1 MAKMPLTV
9 CIFALHLLMTSTMQL
24 QSSLRMMDTG
34 RLQPGPVTD
43 LIRQARHGV
52 LRRRVDEIARLVNLT
67 DKDMARILNMSV
79 RSLHGKSD
87 TELLTLAASERLL
100 LLERL
105 VQHGLAV
112 FDGRADV
119 LARWLHTPLNELAY
133 REAALDAT
141 NQPMPLRD
149 MGGFTDPSQP
159 GNTNQA
165 TITGSVTE
173 EGTAYPAPAA
183 LPAAIPQSPIAVLD
197 TVSGFSLAED
207 VLGRIEWGVVG

>member
-1 MAKMPLTV
+1 
-9 CIFALHLLMTSTMQL
+9 MQPI
-24 QSSLRMMDTG
+24 SSSRTNDTG
-34 RLQPGPVTD
+34 RLQARPVSE

-52 LRRRVDEIARLVNLT
+52 LRQRVDEIAHLVSLT

-105 VQHGLAV
+105 VQHGLTV

-133 REAALDAT
+133 REGALKD
-141 NQPMPLRD
+141 NDQPTPLRD
-149 MGGFTDPSQP
+149 MGSFTDPAQRV
-159 GNTNQA
+159 NTGKTQ
-165 TITGSVTE
+165 TGSAADA
-173 EGTAYPAPAA
+173 GT
-183 LPAAIPQSPIAVLD
+183 LPPLIPQSPIAVLD

-207 VLGRIEWGVVG
+207 VLGRIEWGIVG

>member
-1 MAKMPLTV
+1 MQPISSSRTNA
-9 CIFALHLLMTSTMQL
+9 TS
-24 QSSLRMMDTG
+24 
-34 RLQPGPVTD
+34 RLQARPVSE

-52 LRRRVDEIARLVNLT
+52 LRQRVDEIARLVSLT

-79 RSLHGKSD
+79 RSLHGKSN

-119 LARWLHTPLNELAY
+119 LARWLHTPLHELAY
-133 REAALDAT
+133 REGSLVD
-141 NQPMPLRD
+141 NDQPTPLRD
-149 MGGFTDPSQP
+149 MGSFTDPLQR
-159 GNTNQA
+159 GNTIETRTRSA
-165 TITGSVTE
+165 ADA
-173 EGTAYPAPAA
+173 GTLSP
-183 LPAAIPQSPIAVLD
+183 LVPQSPIAVLD

-207 VLGRIEWGVVG
+207 VLGRIEWGIVG

>member
-1 MAKMPLTV
+1 
-9 CIFALHLLMTSTMQL
+9 MQPIP
-24 QSSLRMMDTG
+24 SSRTNATG
-34 RLQPGPVTD
+34 RLQARPVAE

-52 LRRRVDEIARLVNLT
+52 LRQRVDEIARLVSLT

-79 RSLHGKSD
+79 RSLHGKSN

-133 REAALDAT
+133 REGAINDSD
-141 NQPMPLRD
+141 QPTPLRD
-149 MGGFTDPSQP
+149 MGSFADPAQGS
-159 GNTNQA
+159 NTGA
-165 TITGSVTE
+165 VRPTE
-173 EGTAYPAPAA
+173 PDADAGT
-183 LPAAIPQSPIAVLD
+183 LPAIVPQSPIAVLD

-207 VLGRIEWGVVG
+207 VLGRIEWGIVG

>member
-1 MAKMPLTV
+1 MAFLPLPV
-9 CIFALHLLMTSTMQL
+9 CIFALHLLIQYMQPL
-24 QSSLRMMDTG
+24 SSSRANATG
-34 RLQPGPVTD
+34 RLQVRPVSE

-52 LRRRVDEIARLVNLT
+52 LRRRVDEIARLVSLT

-100 LLERL
+100 LLERM

-133 REAALDAT
+133 REETPESND
-141 NQPMPLRD
+141 QPTPLRD
-149 MGGFTDPSQP
+149 MGSFTDPSLR
-159 GNTNQA
+159 GNNGEVRP
-165 TITGSVTE
+165 TGS
-173 EGTAYPAPAA
+173 AA
-183 LPAAIPQSPIAVLD
+183 DAGMILPLIPQSPIAVLD

-207 VLGRIEWGVVG
+207 VLGRIEWGIVG

>member
-1 MAKMPLTV
+1 MPV
-9 CIFALHLLMTSTMQL
+9 YDMHPF
-24 QSSLRMMDTG
+24 SSSRANATG
-34 RLQPGPVTD
+34 RLQARPVSE

-52 LRRRVDEIARLVNLT
+52 LRQRVDEVARLVGLT

-133 REAALDAT
+133 REGALED
-141 NQPMPLRD
+141 NDQPTPLRD
-149 MGGFTDPSQP
+149 MGSFTDPTQR
-159 GNTNQA
+159 GNT
-165 TITGSVTE
+165 GEVKPTE
-173 EGTAYPAPAA
+173 SAADPSTLAP
-183 LPAAIPQSPIAVLD
+183 LIPQSPIAVLD

-207 VLGRIEWGVVG
+207 VLGRIEWGIVG